1 MHGFNKLRSVVAVV
15 GVLLLLPAE
24 GLQARTKKGDK
35 LLKLGQ
41 DAEAKKDFETALNYY
56 QQAVSQD
63 PKDTAYQ
70 VGSRRARSEA
80 GLARVDTGM
89 KLKKAGQLE
98 QALVEFQKAFSID
111 PGSAIAVQEIRE
123 ISEALDEQR
132 KGKVPPGD
140 AGLTPT
146 E

>member
-1 MHGFNKLRSVVAVV
+1 MHGFNKLRSVAAVIA
-15 GVLLLLPAE
+15 VLLLLPAE

-35 LLKLGQ
+35 LLKMGQ
-41 DAEAKKDFETALNYY
+41 DAEAQKDFETALNYY

-63 PKDTAYQ
+63 PKDAAYQ
-70 VGSRRARSEA
+70 VASRRARSEA

-111 PGSAIAVQEIRE
+111 PGWSTFPVCT
-123 ISEALDEQR
+123 
-132 KGKVPPGD
+132 VCH
-140 AGLTPT
+140 
-146 E
+146 

>member
-1 MHGFNKLRSVVAVV
+1 MHGFNKLRSVVAVIA
-15 GVLLLLPAE
+15 VLLLLPAE

-35 LLKLGQ
+35 LLKMGQ
-41 DAEAKKDFETALNYY
+41 DAEAQKDFEKALNYY

-63 PKDTAYQ
+63 PKDAAYQ
-70 VGSRRARSEA
+70 VASRRSRSEA
-80 GLARVDTGM
+80 GLVRVDSGM

-123 ISEALDEQR
+123 ISEALDE
-132 KGKVPPGD
+132 
-140 AGLTPT
+140 
-146 E
+146 